1 LSRPVFPIH
10 LLTLN
15 IFHPPGQHSKP
26 DSHLLSQLIK
36 GIPPDELRVLEDFG
50 RKRETGLGSF
60 LNFANRVVH
69 DYKDECTL
77 EQWQTR
83 IRSELHRGRNTGQ
96 IDKSPGRPLSWAGLG
111 EIAPLALG
119 SAPPVSQEELLA
131 VKAEQIEELG
141 PPSGL

>member
-1 LSRPVFPIH
+1 LPRPIFPTH
-10 LLTLN
+10 PRTLYHFPVARPAFEAR
-15 IFHPPGQHSKP
+15 ISSFP
-26 DSHLLSQLIK
+26 QLIK

-119 SAPPVSQEELLA
+119 GVLPVSQEELLA

>member
-1 LSRPVFPIH
+1 M
-10 LLTLN
+10 
-15 IFHPPGQHSKP
+15 
-26 DSHLLSQLIK
+26 QLIK

-119 SAPPVSQEELLA
+119 GAMPVSQEELLA